1 MWLDELWLKQ
11 ILFFLKF
18 KVNLQKGFSRMGG
31 AFGSLLKD
39 LRSTNEWIE
48 P

>member
-18 KVNLQKGFSRMGG
+18 KVNLQKGFSRMGEKLRELIE
-31 AFGSLLKD
+31 GSEVDK
-39 LRSTNEWIE
+39 
-48 P
+48 